1 MKIVVDDIPE
11 GGLSLDLSIEGD
23 KIKGKDSGGFDFD
36 FIGPVKAH
44 LDIAKARADVSVTG
58 EITARIKLECSRC
71 LKEFEYPLDINFYD
85 YFVRGVEQDHEKEL
99 KPEDLEVNFLEGPE
113 LDTTD
118 MIIAQLALEAPM
130 KPLCSTDC
138 KGLCPVCGADLNK
151 GPCGC
156 AEADTIDPRLAVLK
170 AFKPGGQG
178 RGPKGS

>member
-23 KIKGKDSGGFDFD
+23 KIKGEDAGGFDFD

-44 LDIAKARADVSVTG
+44 LDLSKAKSDVSVTG
-58 EITARIKLECSRC
+58 EINARVKLECSRC

-85 YFVRGVEQDHEKEL
+85 YFVRGSAEDQAEEL
-99 KPEDLEVNFLEGPE
+99 RPEDLEVNFLEGPE

-118 MIIAQLALEAPM
+118 IVIAQLALEAPM
-130 KPLCSTDC
+130 KPLCSTEC

-151 GPCGC
+151 GPCGH
-156 AEADTIDPRLAVLK
+156 EETDKTDPRLTVLK
-170 AFKPGGQG
+170 GFKPGGQG
-178 RGPKGS
+178 RGPKDA